1 MKLEDIESQI
11 EYEVERE
18 ILFDAIKEEVE
29 SNDKE
34 YEKTE
39 NESLKKDSSK
49 AQKRLKS
56 GLQIKTVVL
65 LLLTLLVNTYA
76 WFIYVSQVSTG
87 VKMHIKSWEFEL
99 SDGEQSQDFS
109 LIVDQIYPGMP
120 TAQKEITAKNNG
132 EMSASLVCE
141 VTRIQILDEEYIA
154 GVEYPQPDGSVI
166 TYDSD
171 QLLQKLLNDYPF
183 KVKIYIN
190 GKEYTGP
197 TDDKIDTGTDT
208 KILIEASWPYE
219 TGNIV
224 NGVADGDE
232 TDTEWGK
239 KSYNYMTTHTDPD
252 QYSIQV
258 DVTVKAIQY
267 DKDESGTIV
276 NP

>member
-11 EYEVERE
+11 EYEVEQE

-29 SNDKE
+29 NDDKE
-34 YEKTE
+34 REK
-39 NESLKKDSSK
+39 ESLKKDSSK
-49 AQKRLKS
+49 LQKRLKS

-141 VTRIQILDEEYIA
+141 VTRIQILDEEYIV

-166 TYDSD
+166 TYDSE

-190 GKEYTGP
+190 GKQYTGP
-197 TDDKIDTGTDT
+197 TDDKIDTGKDT
-208 KILIEASWPYE
+208 QILIEASWPYE

-232 TDTEWGK
+232 TDTEWGQ
-239 KSYNYMTTHTDPD
+239 KSYNYMTNNTNPD